1 MKGLAIISIFITFL
15 ISCGQK
21 KEDSRLIPLNVVVD
35 DTGEDI
41 LMSSLVDTVSIISLD
56 NTELIGRI
64 DDLVWAENR
73 ILILDRSIAQKVYI
87 YDLKGN
93 LIKSISSGD
102 GEPGRF
108 VFPSALTLSVRGNSF
123 FVISGRSKRIL
134 EYDLDGELIE
144 DYNVKDLGHLDDL
157 HSFSDGFAI
166 KLRPDTHSGE
176 DIFFT
181 DLDFKKTDVMRSSDF
196 FQEPPFQSGGAW
208 NYFYPTN
215 QQDRFFYKDVMS
227 NKIFEIDNRKVSKI
241 FDIDLPDSYE
251 INYALTGRSIPE
263 VNSAIKE
270 RGLVGLGNNHLIFGD
285 FMLLEIFNAGWGRL
299 AILNLAEN
307 KMKFISNVIND
318 LTIISDVNA
327 IWGSYNNAPGNLITA
342 VEAPLLL
349 QMFETFDYK
358 TSPYAPIFDN
368 LEVAKDDNPIL
379 IVYKLKQDYQWP
391 FD

>member
-1 MKGLAIISIFITFL
+1 M
-15 ISCGQK
+15 
-21 KEDSRLIPLNVVVD
+21 VD

-176 DIFFT
+176 DVFFT
-181 DLDFKKTDVMRSSDF
+181 DLDFKKTDVMRSLDF

-307 KMKFISNVIND
+307 KMKFISNVINA